1 MASGREERE
10 PATAVREP
18 VATIASPV
26 APNVSRGVAPVAANA
41 SLKGPPFASPSADDC
56 KPLVRRETGKE

>member
-26 APNVSRGVAPVAANA
+26 AKNASPGVAPVAAIV
-41 SLKGPPFASPSADDC
+41 SPKGPLFASPSADDC